1 MQPRSNPSSTALLR
15 SSSEGDTLGR
25 QKVIQ
30 AEVTEDVEPREANRI
45 TPLEQFMNR
54 RGLKPAH
61 VARESGYS
69 RQHLLR
75 IRMGRMEP
83 TRRCMA
89 AIIAAVR
96 RLTREPI
103 MAGELFHLEDEEDIR
118 REVMSSETSSRHARQ
133 ASSRSEP
140 KLPTRRFVERTK
152 S

>member
-1 MQPRSNPSSTALLR
+1 MQPYSNSSSTALLR
-15 SSSEGDTLGR
+15 SSSEGDTLRR
-25 QKVIQ
+25 QEVIEG
-30 AEVTEDVEPREANRI
+30 EVTEDVAPREANRI
-45 TPLEQFMNR
+45 TPLEQFMNC

-75 IRMGRMEP
+75 IRKGRMEP

-96 RLTREPI
+96 KLTHEPV
-103 MAGELFHLEDEEDIR
+103 MAGELFHLEDDEDIR
-118 REVMSSETSSRHARQ
+118 R
-133 ASSRSEP
+133 
-140 KLPTRRFVERTK
+140 K

>member
-1 MQPRSNPSSTALLR
+1 MRPVSKTSSTAVIR
-15 SSSEGDTLGR
+15 RPSERTTLGS
-25 QKVIQ
+25 QKLIEAAVI
-30 AEVTEDVEPREANRI
+30 EDVAPRKASRT

-96 RLTREPI
+96 RLTHEPI
-103 MAGELFHLEDEEDIR
+103 MAGELFQLEDDEDIR
-118 REVMSSETSSRHARQ
+118 R
-133 ASSRSEP
+133 
-140 KLPTRRFVERTK
+140 K